1 VDGSAGVGWV
11 AGQSG
16 QPVRAPGQEREV
28 VAALCEPVRDSTA
41 EAVADSDDQQV
52 AWIDGGAIGPGRSSS
67 LSSSFVNAR

>member
-1 VDGSAGVGWV
+1 M
-11 AGQSG
+11 
-16 QPVRAPGQEREV
+16 